1 MELDK
6 ELIRQLAKEG
16 KPILHI
22 AREFGIPRWK
32 VYNIILESGQKHFRP
47 IMPGRCIYVNLRNWM
62 NENRVSRD
70 ELIRRMGLEV
80 NESTRNKVKNFMYGR
95 VYPSVHEI
103 SLYMEAS
110 GLPYEEL
117 METDGC
123 YTGD

>member
-6 ELIRQLAKEG
+6 ERIRQLAKEG

-22 AREFGIPRWK
+22 SREFGIPRWK
-32 VYNIILESGQKHFRP
+32 VYDIILESGQKHFRP

-70 ELIRRMGLEV
+70 ELIRRIGLEV
-80 NESTRNKVKNFMYGR
+80 NESTRNKVKNFMTGR
-95 VYPSVHEI
+95 VYPSTYEI

-123 YTGD
+123 YNGD

>member
-6 ELIRQLAKEG
+6 ERIRQLAKEG
-16 KPILHI
+16 IPIAHI
-22 AREFGIPRWK
+22 AREYGITRTK
-32 VYNIILESGQKHFRP
+32 VYDIIAETGQKHFRP
-47 IMPGRCIYVNLRNWM
+47 VMPGRCIYVNLRNWM
-62 NENRVSRD
+62 NKNRVSRD

-80 NESTRNKVKNFMYGR
+80 NDSTRNKVKNFVCGR
-95 VYPSVHEI
+95 VYPSTYEI

-123 YTGD
+123 YNGD